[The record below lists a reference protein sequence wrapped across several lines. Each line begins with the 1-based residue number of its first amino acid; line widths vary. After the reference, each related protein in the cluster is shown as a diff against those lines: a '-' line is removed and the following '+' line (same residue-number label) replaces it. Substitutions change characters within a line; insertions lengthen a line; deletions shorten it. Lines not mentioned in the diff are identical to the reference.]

1 MIYRRKIL
9 AAKLFK
15 LALELRNDDS
25 RAHEGQVRNIHTT
38 TNAKSFIRIYYISS
52 PPLRYVRDDTP
63 FPLTISFK
71 EKQNHR
77 DAFIFCTH
85 LSCRTSLTRGLMSTQ
100 RILWIRGSKLYSSK
114 YIIHHET
121 PKKQDVAP
129 SSTDDGKD
137 EKTSKMKDATTKD
150 AGAKP
155 EIELSEEDLQLK
167 TNLEVLVQRAMDSKA
182 GVAKLALENMR
193 TEIKTA
199 TR

>member
-1 MIYRRKIL
+1 M
-9 AAKLFK
+9 
-15 LALELRNDDS
+15 
-25 RAHEGQVRNIHTT
+25 G
-38 TNAKSFIRIYYISS
+38 
-52 PPLRYVRDDTP
+52 
-63 FPLTISFK
+63 
-71 EKQNHR
+71 
-77 DAFIFCTH
+77 
-85 LSCRTSLTRGLMSTQ
+85 
-100 RILWIRGSKLYSSK
+100 
-114 YIIHHET
+114 ET

-182 GVAKLALENMR
+182 GVAKWALENMR

>member
-1 MIYRRKIL
+1 M
-9 AAKLFK
+9 
-15 LALELRNDDS
+15 
-25 RAHEGQVRNIHTT
+25 G
-38 TNAKSFIRIYYISS
+38 
-52 PPLRYVRDDTP
+52 
-63 FPLTISFK
+63 
-71 EKQNHR
+71 
-77 DAFIFCTH
+77 
-85 LSCRTSLTRGLMSTQ
+85 
-100 RILWIRGSKLYSSK
+100 
-114 YIIHHET
+114 ET

-137 EKTSKMKDATTKD
+137 EKTSKMKD